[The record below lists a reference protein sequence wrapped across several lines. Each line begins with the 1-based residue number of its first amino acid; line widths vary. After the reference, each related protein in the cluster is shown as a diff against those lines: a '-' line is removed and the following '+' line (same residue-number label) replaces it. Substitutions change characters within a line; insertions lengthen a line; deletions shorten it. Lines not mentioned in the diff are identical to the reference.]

1 MSDFGLAFVFL
12 LVAVDPFGLL
22 PIFISLT
29 EGMTTFQKRRVISQS
44 IITALCI
51 AIAFIFLGR
60 ALFRAIGVT
69 FSDFMIAGGA
79 LLFVIAVRDLI
90 GGEKRQEVSPRSLG
104 AVPLGTPLIV
114 GPAVLTSALML
125 RDVYG
130 LLPTI
135 FATVANILLVGI
147 IFLLSDFLVKL
158 LGSAGT
164 KALSKVFLILL
175 AAFAVMMVRRGVV
188 EAINSAT

>member
-79 LLFVIAVRDLI
+79 LLFIIAVRDLI

-147 IFLLSDFLVKL
+147 IFLLSEFLVKL

>member
-29 EGMTTFQKRRVISQS
+29 EGMTAFQKRRVISQS

-147 IFLLSDFLVKL
+147 IFLLSEFLAKL

>member
-147 IFLLSDFLVKL
+147 IFLLSEFLVKL